1 VISSGR
7 RRRTGE
13 GASVVR
19 RLVDVAVVVVALT
32 PIVVLAALAIL
43 FMLIPVL
50 PDSWTD
56 SWVQPPVP

>member
-1 VISSGR
+1 
-7 RRRTGE
+7 
-13 GASVVR
+13 VR

-56 SWVQPPVP
+56 SWVQLPVP